1 VSDVLVL
8 CYHAVSSRWPASVAV
23 MPEALEEQL
32 SHVVAHGYRG
42 AAFTDAVLAP
52 PWPRTVAVTFDDAFR
67 SVLTDARPILDRLG
81 LPATVFV
88 PTAFVES
95 GGPLRWH
102 ELERWSQG
110 PYDGDLQPLGW
121 DELGDLADAGWEIG
135 SHAVSHRRLT
145 LMTAEEAAWELEESR
160 DLIEQRLGISCR
172 SVAYPYGDVDDGVAA
187 AAREAGYEAGA
198 GLGRWP
204 GERRMLRSPRVGVYR
219 RDTLRRFSIKASPT
233 LRRAAAIR
241 PLVQAL
247 GL

>member
-1 VSDVLVL
+1 MSDVLVL
-8 CYHAVSSRWPASVAV
+8 CYHAVSSRWPASMAV
-23 MPEALEEQL
+23 TPEALEEQL
-32 SHVVAHGYRG
+32 AHVVAHGYRG
-42 AAFTDAVLAP
+42 ATFADAVLAP

-81 LPATVFV
+81 LPGTVFV
-88 PTAFVES
+88 PTSFVES
-95 GGPLRWH
+95 RGPLLWR

-110 PYDGDLQPLGW
+110 PYEEDLQPLRW
-121 DELGDLADAGWEIG
+121 DELGDLDEAGWEIG
-135 SHAVSHRRLT
+135 SHAVSHRPLT
-145 LMTAEEAAWELEESR
+145 LLTTEEAGWELEESR
-160 DLIEQRLGISCR
+160 ELIEERLGITCR

-204 GERRMLRSPRVGVYR
+204 GERGMLRSPRVGVYR

-233 LRRAAAIR
+233 LRRAGAIR
-241 PLVQAL
+241 PLVQAF